1 METLEAVELVEGNA
15 DKTTRIGTTLSPEMR
30 TKLIKFLKG
39 NLDVFAWSHED
50 MPGISLKVIQHKLN
64 VDPSRK
70 PVQQRRRTFAP
81 ERDQAVAEEVTK
93 LLTAGFIQEVY
104 YPEWLANVVLR
115 MVNRMFSQQIGRNME
130 VYVDDM
136 LVKSKEELTH
146 LDDLEETFATLKKH
160 QMKLNPSKCVFGV
173 ASGKFLGFMVSQ
185 RGIEANPKK
194 VRAIIDMASPKTV
207 KDVQKLTGRIATLNR
222 FVSRA
227 TDKCLPF
234 FKTLK
239 QAFAWTDEC
248 EAAFQELKQYLSS
261 PPLLSPSKEGE
272 NLYLYLAVSASA
284 VSAALIK
291 EEDKKQL
298 PVYYVSQAFQGA
310 ESRYPRIEKIA
321 FALIVASCKLRQYF
335 QSNPILVMTDQ
346 PIKKSMSKPEAAGRM
361 VQWAIKLSQFDI
373 EYHPRTAIKAQA
385 LADFI
390 AEFTFPDEDSIIDEA
405 DKLIIQT
412 DGSSA
417 QKKGGVGAIITTP
430 DREVLKY
437 GVQLKFPATNNET
450 EYEGILTELRLG
462 KALGAK
468 NLLIQSD
475 SKLVIGQIKGEYEAK
490 EERMQKYLKLARQ
503 LAQEFDAVEFIQIPR
518 NQNMGA
524 DEVSKLASSKEEGTS
539 TDLAMEV
546 QKHPSIEEFATFTIQ
561 GADTWMTPIVSFLQD
576 GHLPQNSEEARKI
589 KKRAARFTILNDVLY
604 KRGFSMPYLKYV
616 DEKEA
621 EYILEEV
628 HRGVCG
634 DHAGSKSLV
643 NKVVRTGYFWPT
655 MQADA
660 AEIVRRCDK
669 CQRYGNVQRLPAEKM
684 TTISSPWPFAQWGI
698 DIVGPLPQGKGQ
710 VRDSLDDHI
719 RQWKFSSPG
728 HPQANGQTEVT
739 NRMLL
744 KIIKTKLDEAKGVW
758 PEELPSVLW
767 AYRTTA
773 RTPTGETPF
782 KLTYGTEAV
791 IPVEVG
797 VTSLRRGTF
806 TEGPNDDELRLNLDC
821 LDEVRDNASS
831 RMTKYQRKMAEYY
844 NKRVKLRRLDIGDL
858 VLRKITAATKNPTQ
872 GKLGPTWEG
881 PYRVIHYSRQG
892 SYHLETMDGQK
903 LPRSWNIEH
912 LKKYH
917 E

>member
-1 METLEAVELVEGNA
+1 
-15 DKTTRIGTTLSPEMR
+15 
-30 TKLIKFLKG
+30 
-39 NLDVFAWSHED
+39 
-50 MPGISLKVIQHKLN
+50 
-64 VDPSRK
+64 
-70 PVQQRRRTFAP
+70 
-81 ERDQAVAEEVTK
+81 
-93 LLTAGFIQEVY
+93 
-104 YPEWLANVVLR
+104 
-115 MVNRMFSQQIGRNME
+115 
-130 VYVDDM
+130 
-136 LVKSKEELTH
+136 
-146 LDDLEETFATLKKH
+146 
-160 QMKLNPSKCVFGV
+160 
-173 ASGKFLGFMVSQ
+173 
-185 RGIEANPKK
+185 
-194 VRAIIDMASPKTV
+194 MASPKTV
-207 KDVQKLTGRIATLNR
+207 KDVQKLTGRIAALNR

-272 NLYLYLAVSASA
+272 NLYLCLAVSASA
-284 VSAALIK
+284 VSTALIR
-291 EEDKKQL
+291 EEGKKQL

-310 ESRYPRIEKIA
+310 ESRYPMIEKIA
-321 FALIVASCKLRQYF
+321 FALIVASRKLRQYF

-361 VQWAIKLSQFDI
+361 VQWAIELSQFDI

-390 AEFTFPDEDSIIDEA
+390 AEFTFPDEDRITDEA

-417 QKKGGVGAIITTP
+417 QKKGGVGAIITTL
-430 DREVLKY
+430 DGEVLKY
-437 GVQLKFPATNNET
+437 GVQLKFPATNNEA
-450 EYEGILTELRLG
+450 EYEGILTGLRLG

-475 SKLVIGQIKGEYEAK
+475 SKLVIGHIKGEYEAK

-503 LAQEFDAVEFIQIPR
+503 LAQEFDTVKFIQIPR
-518 NQNMGA
+518 SQNMGA

-546 QKHPSIEEFATFTIQ
+546 QKHPSIKEVATFTIQ
-561 GADTWMTPIVSFLQD
+561 STDTWMKPIMSFLQD
-576 GHLPQNSEEARKI
+576 GHLPPNIEEARKI

-604 KRGFSMPYLKYV
+604 KRGFSMPYLKCV
-616 DEKEA
+616 DEEEA
-621 EYILEEV
+621 KYILEEV
-628 HRGVCG
+628 HRGICG
-634 DHAGSKSLV
+634 DHAGSRSLV
-643 NKVVRTGYFWPT
+643 NKVVRAGYFWPT
-655 MQADA
+655 MQVDA
-660 AEIVRRCDK
+660 AEIVRRF
-669 CQRYGNVQRLPAEKM
+669 GIPS
-684 TTISSPWPFAQWGI
+684 TIISDNGRQFDSQGFREFYSSLGI
-698 DIVGPLPQGKGQ
+698 KNQ
-710 VRDSLDDHI
+710 
-719 RQWKFSSPG
+719 FSPPG
-728 HPQANGQTEVT
+728 HPQANGQTEVM
-739 NRMLL
+739 NRTLF
-744 KIIKTKLDEAKGVW
+744 KIIKTKLDEAKGAW
-758 PEELPSVLW
+758 PEELPNVLW

-797 VTSLRRGTF
+797 VTSIRRGTL
-806 TEGPNDDELRLNLDC
+806 TEGLNDDELRLNLDC

-831 RMTKYQRKMAEYY
+831 RMTKYQKKMAEYY

-892 SYHLETMDGQK
+892 SYHLETLDGQK
-903 LPRSWNIEH
+903 LPRPWNIEH